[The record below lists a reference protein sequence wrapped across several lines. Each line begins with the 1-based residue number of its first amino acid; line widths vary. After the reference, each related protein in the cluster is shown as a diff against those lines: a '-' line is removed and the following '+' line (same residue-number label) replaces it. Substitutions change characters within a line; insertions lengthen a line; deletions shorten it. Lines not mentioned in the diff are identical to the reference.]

1 MMSWHTRYRASMYL
15 RYSMWIVPAL
25 GILAGWGALAFSTR
39 IDRAMGWQMNIGVD
53 TARLVIG
60 TVTGSMFSLVVIVS
74 SALMVAVQLAAAQ
87 LTPRLIGLIY
97 KNRVRKI
104 ALAVFTF
111 SFTFSLSLMVRLEN
125 TVPLF
130 SGYIAAYSFLLNLI
144 LFIYFIDS
152 MGKSLRPSA
161 IVQNVARLGHEAIAS
176 VYPLPLDENDAAQV
190 APALLHPGA
199 GTTVHTEVGGVV
211 IAFDREGLIAT
222 ARRSHCLIELAPEIG
237 DFVAAGDP
245 LFRIYEDD
253 GEVSHDALRDSVAFG
268 LERILEDDPVFAF
281 RIIVDIAAKAL
292 SPAINDPTT
301 AVIGIDQLH
310 QLLRDVGGRQLANG
324 METDANG
331 RVLLVYPTPNW
342 EDFVSIAVTEIRQ
355 YGATSIQVT
364 RRLRAMLEN
373 LIETLPELR
382 RPALQ
387 EELELLGGTI
397 ERAFIDPEERD
408 RAGIGDLQGVG
419 GRAPVR
425 AKVKQFALKT

>member
-1 MMSWHTRYRASMYL
+1 MSWLTRYRASLYL

-25 GILAGWGALAFSTR
+25 GILAGWGALALSTR

-87 LTPRLIGLIY
+87 LTPRLIVLIY
-97 KNRVRKI
+97 KNRIRKI
-104 ALAVFTF
+104 ALGIFTF
-111 SFTFSLSLMVRLEN
+111 SFTFSLSFMVRLEN
-125 TVPLF
+125 TVPLL

-144 LFIYFIDS
+144 LFLYFIDS

-176 VYPLPLDENDAAQV
+176 VYPLPLSENAAAQV
-190 APALLHPGA
+190 TPALLSGGA
-199 GTTVHTEVGGVV
+199 RTTVHAAVSGVV
-211 IAFDREGLIAT
+211 IAFDREGLTAA

-245 LFRIYEDD
+245 LFRIYEADVD
-253 GEVSHDALRDSVAFG
+253 VSDEALRDSVAFG
-268 LERILEDDPVFAF
+268 LERILENDPIFAF

-301 AVIGIDQLH
+301 AVVGIDQLH

-331 RVLLVYPTPNW
+331 RVLLVYPTPDW
-342 EDFVSIAVTEIRQ
+342 EDFVSMAVTEIRQ

-382 RPALQ
+382 QPALQ

-419 GRAPVR
+419 GRSPAR
-425 AKVKQFALKT
+425 RKVEQFALKT

>member
-1 MMSWHTRYRASMYL
+1 MSWLTRYRVSLYL

-25 GILAGWGALAFSTR
+25 GVLAGWGALALSTR
-39 IDRAMGWQMNIGVD
+39 FDRAMGWQMNIGVD
-53 TARLVIG
+53 TARMVIG
-60 TVTGSMFSLVVIVS
+60 TVTASMFSLVVIVS

-87 LTPRLIGLIY
+87 LTPRLIALIY
-97 KNRVRKI
+97 KNRIRKI
-104 ALAVFTF
+104 ALGIFTF

-144 LFIYFIDS
+144 LFLYFIDS
-152 MGKSLRPSA
+152 MGKTLRPSA
-161 IVQNVARLGHEAIAS
+161 IMQTVARLGHEAIAS
-176 VYPLPLDENDAAQV
+176 VYPLPLSENDAAQV
-190 APALLHPGA
+190 TPALLSAGA
-199 GTTVHTEVGGVV
+199 GTTVHSTVGGVV
-211 IAFDREGLIAT
+211 ISFDREGLITT
-222 ARRSHCLIELAPEIG
+222 ARQSHCLIELVPEIG

-245 LFRIYEDD
+245 LFRIYEGDVD
-253 GEVSHDALRDSVAFG
+253 VSHEALRDSVAFG
-268 LERILEDDPVFAF
+268 LERILENDPVFSF
-281 RIIVDIAAKAL
+281 RIIVDIASKAL

-301 AVIGIDQLH
+301 AVVGIDQLH

-382 RPALQ
+382 RQVLQ

-397 ERAFIDPEERD
+397 QRAFIDPEERD

-419 GRAPVR
+419 GRAPVKR
-425 AKVKQFALKT
+425 KVEHFALKT